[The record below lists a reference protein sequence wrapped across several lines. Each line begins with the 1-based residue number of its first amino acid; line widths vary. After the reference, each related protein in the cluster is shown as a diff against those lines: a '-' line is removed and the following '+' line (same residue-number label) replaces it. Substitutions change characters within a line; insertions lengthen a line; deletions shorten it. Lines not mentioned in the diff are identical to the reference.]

1 MARSVSRLE
10 RARREGARAAQREH
24 LRLNTPMDRQV
35 DVFGIIERAGI
46 WLMFQPLPRLFGA
59 YKREDDAAG
68 IIINANHPVSL
79 QRSTAAHEYGHHVL
93 QHKESI
99 DLEESITGPP
109 EQLSEQEAAAQMFA
123 ADFLM
128 PLQLVNHMLRRVGLP
143 IHPPRLTPSD
153 VYKLSL
159 YLGASYAA
167 TITRLVALKKIGPAV
182 GGRLRRQQPI
192 AIKETLGGKRPTE
205 ARADVWIVE
214 EPDAG
219 RELTPHVNDEV
230 HVLLG
235 ETPSSGYVWRLET
248 PSADTRSGNDGASNL
263 LLVRDDFELTDSSQ
277 EEVYGSTGLHRL
289 VFKVIGPG
297 PCKLR
302 IAKSRPWQSNTP
314 PASAFEAYVKAV
326 ERPTGT
332 AERGLSVHQKELL
345 SAA

>member
-1 MARSVSRLE
+1 M
-10 RARREGARAAQREH
+10 
-24 LRLNTPMDRQV
+24 
-35 DVFGIIERAGI
+35 
-46 WLMFQPLPRLFGA
+46 
-59 YKREDDAAG
+59 
-68 IIINANHPVSL
+68 
-79 QRSTAAHEYGHHVL
+79 
-93 QHKESI
+93 
-99 DLEESITGPP
+99 
-109 EQLSEQEAAAQMFA
+109 
-123 ADFLM
+123 
-128 PLQLVNHMLRRVGLP
+128 
-143 IHPPRLTPSD
+143 
-153 VYKLSL
+153 
-159 YLGASYAA
+159 
-167 TITRLVALKKIGPAV
+167 
-182 GGRLRRQQPI
+182 GGWLRRQQPI

-289 VFKVIGPG
+289 VFKVIG
-297 PCKLR
+297 
-302 IAKSRPWQSNTP
+302 KSRPWQSNTFP
-314 PASAFEAYVKAV
+314 TSVFEAYVKAV

-332 AERGLSVHQKELL
+332 ADRGLSVHQKELL